1 MDLTREIYSQMLQ
14 WKSFSKG
21 RSALLIEGARRV
33 GKSTIAKKF
42 GDENYKS
49 VAFIDFAKATPELK
63 ANFENNLN
71 DLDTFYQRISL
82 ECNVRLYNRD
92 SLIIF
97 DEIQKFPRAREA
109 VKYLV
114 EDGRFDILE
123 TGSLISIK
131 ENVSNIVIP
140 SEEEKIKMHPLS
152 FVEFLNACD
161 QTVLIDYIKE
171 CWENKKPLD
180 NSMHRKAN
188 NLLFEYMLVGG
199 MPQSVV
205 AYLSYNKDFA
215 KADYQK
221 RRILDLYS
229 DDIKKSATRFNSKV
243 SALFEGIPGFLSQHE
258 KRIKLNQIG
267 LNGVYDMYDEP
278 LFWLEDSM
286 ICNLCYRCND
296 PNVGFALHRDASF
309 VKCYMADTGLLFSH
323 AFSENEIANQNLYK
337 HIMDG
342 KLSINKGMLYEN
354 LVAQMIVY
362 QNRKLF
368 FYTHYSGEKH
378 RNDIEIDFLLSNESK
393 TNFKVYPLE
402 VKSSKNYTTTSYAKF
417 KSRFAKRIGSNLVV
431 HPKNLA
437 ETDEGLQI
445 PAYMLPFALQDK
457 TFFY

>member
-1 MDLTREIYSQMLQ
+1 MDLSRDLYNKLLK
-14 WKSFSKG
+14 WKSSSNGKT
-21 RSALLIEGARRV
+21 ALLIEGARRV
-33 GKSTIAKKF
+33 GKSTIANKF
-42 GDENYKS
+42 GNDNYES

-71 DLDTFYQRISL
+71 DLDSFYQRISL
-82 ECNVRLYNRD
+82 ECNVRLYNRK

-97 DEIQKFPRAREA
+97 DEIQRFPKAREA

-114 EDGRFDILE
+114 DDGRFDILE

-152 FVEFLNACD
+152 FEEFLLASN
-161 QTVLIDYIKE
+161 QTLLINYIND
-171 CWENKKPLD
+171 CWKNKKPLD

-205 AYLSYNKDFA
+205 AYLDNEKNFA
-215 KADYQK
+215 ESDYQK
-221 RRILDLYS
+221 RRILELYS

-258 KRIKLNQIG
+258 KRIKLNQLDLDGSFDIY
-267 LNGVYDMYDEP
+267 NDP
-278 LFWLEDSM
+278 LFWLGDSM

-296 PNVGFALHRDASF
+296 PNIGFALHRDASY

-323 AFSENEIANQNLYK
+323 AFSENEITNQNLYK
-337 HIMDG
+337 QIMNG
-342 KLSINKGMLYEN
+342 KISLNKGMLYEN
-354 LVAQMIVY
+354 LIAQMIVY
-362 QNRKLF
+362 QNKRLF
-368 FYTHYSGEKH
+368 FYNHYSEEKH

-402 VKSSKNYTTTSYAKF
+402 VKSSKNYTTTSYTKF
-417 KSRFAKRIGSNLVV
+417 KSRFTKRIGKGLVV
-431 HPKNLA
+431 HPKNLVK
-437 ETDEGLQI
+437 TDEGLQI
-445 PAYMLPFALQDK
+445 PAYMLPFALNDL
-457 TFFY
+457 TMLS